1 MGSKNIKET
10 IKLLDRP
17 SDSDSSSDNLIIKPV
32 KRNVKRRQRVR
43 TKNNKNQCSCNRS
56 KSRVIALWLAAVLIT
71 FWLIALSW
79 VAAILYGEI
88 GRMDLSIRSVAVTVP
103 LRPPTKKMKKRKELD
118 ALAPSHVISRRVSG
132 KRSSQELLTDSS
144 DDRSEY
150 WNVSVRGNRKTA
162 ARRNRS
168 CPGLLKACSAF
179 FGCASLL
186 ATASLIWLF
195 IDVRQQLT
203 SLRTEVDQAI
213 AGSEGVPDALQKC
226 HSLSKDLQN
235 NQTLLFTQLTDVKAQ
250 INNFTIQLTNIQKG
264 LHQVQELLHD
274 APELTNIPTQ
284 VKSISSSV
292 ATFGSKIRDL
302 RVTVDALKETETKLQ
317 DAQHDLQQNITNIK
331 TALDE
336 LTKVTQKLTMP
347 TNESKVKTEELS
359 NTISELRN
367 NLSSI
372 NDTLTHGYQSLS
384 DDQQKDHKLLVSL
397 QDTTLNAS
405 MQVKSLEAEC
415 AKANEQTT
423 IVSSVKKLT
432 DEVNNVRSVDAS
444 LMSRIEQLEESYKN
458 LKNSTN
464 QMLTLN
470 SSTDIKQPNVNA
482 TDSNNNNN
490 NGQTIADGL
499 LPH

>member
-1 MGSKNIKET
+1 
-10 IKLLDRP
+10 
-17 SDSDSSSDNLIIKPV
+17 
-32 KRNVKRRQRVR
+32 
-43 TKNNKNQCSCNRS
+43 
-56 KSRVIALWLAAVLIT
+56 
-71 FWLIALSW
+71 
-79 VAAILYGEI
+79 
-88 GRMDLSIRSVAVTVP
+88 MDSVAVTVP

-235 NQTLLFTQLTDVKAQ
+235 NQTLLFSQLSDVRVQ
-250 INNFTIQLTNIQKG
+250 ITNFTIQLTNIQQG

-274 APELTNIPTQ
+274 TPELTNVP
-284 VKSISSSV
+284 KKLKDISSSV
-292 ATFGSKIRDL
+292 ATFGSTIQDL
-302 RVTVDALKETETKLQ
+302 RVTVDGLKETETKLQ
-317 DAQHDLQQNITNIK
+317 HILQQNITNIK
-331 TALDE
+331 ATLDE

-372 NDTLTHGYQSLS
+372 NITLTAGYQWIR
-384 DDQQKDHKLLVSL
+384 DDQKKDHELLVSL
-397 QDTTLNAS
+397 QDTTQNAS
-405 MQVKSLEAEC
+405 MKVMSLETEC
-415 AKANEQTT
+415 AKVNEQTS
-423 IVSSVKKLT
+423 IINSVKKLT
-432 DEVNNVRSVDAS
+432 DEINIVRSVDVN
-444 LMSRIEQLEESYKN
+444 LTSRIVQLEDSYNN
-458 LKNSTN
+458 LKNSTDKL
-464 QMLTLN
+464 LTLN
-470 SSTDIKQPNVNA
+470 SKTQEQDVNA
-482 TDSNNNNN
+482 TDKNNNNN
-490 NGQTIADGL
+490 NEQTITDGL
-499 LPH
+499 PH